1 MFFGSSL
8 TSVKAARYPGDS
20 RTKSNENC
28 ARRSPRPPAV
38 PQKAPQKKLKENYE
52 RFRCKA
58 SKASQVLMP
67 IMKLDKMEPE
77 ELPVFISDP

>member
-1 MFFGSSL
+1 M
-8 TSVKAARYPGDS
+8 T
-20 RTKSNENC
+20 NN
-28 ARRSPRPPAV
+28 

-58 SKASQVLMP
+58 SKASQILMP